1 MTETLLSSPLHC
13 LPLKK
18 LSSVER
24 MSECGNWGIGGGE
37 KLLILTKFQL
47 MATKGR
53 ESKPHIGIYGRRNS
67 GKSSLINSLAGQ
79 NIAIVSEH
87 AGTTTDPVRKSFE
100 ITGFG
105 PVILIDTAG
114 IDDSGELGL
123 KRVDRT
129 LRTLDTIDLALLVIS
144 ENSWGDFEN
153 DLIKK
158 FNEHDLPFIL
168 IHSKSDLREAGAE
181 FKHNILAST
190 GNLILE
196 YSSVD
201 KRNHEE
207 LIELIRNTIP
217 EHSFKTTSL
226 LGDLLH
232 YGDIVILITPID
244 IEAPAG
250 RLILPQMQA
259 IRDILDNEAVAIVLK
274 EKEVDS
280 FLKSTGIKPALAIT
294 DSQVFVK
301 ADASI
306 PHDIPLTSF
315 SIMLARSKG
324 DFDNYLRGTPKI
336 SALKDGDRVLLLE
349 SCTHHVS
356 CDDIGK
362 TKIPR
367 WITAFTGKKIVF
379 DVVAGLDTL
388 PRPVTD
394 YSLVIQC
401 GGCMIT
407 KKQLHN
413 RLRSAIKAG
422 IPVTNY
428 GMAIAYVQGIYNRA
442 IAPFVKTNINKDL
455 YL

>member
-1 MTETLLSSPLHC
+1 MIS
-13 LPLKK
+13 
-18 LSSVER
+18 
-24 MSECGNWGIGGGE
+24 
-37 KLLILTKFQL
+37 
-47 MATKGR
+47 KGR
-53 ESKPHIGIYGRRNS
+53 ESKPHIGIYGRRNN
-67 GKSSLINSLAGQ
+67 GKSSLINCLAGQ
-79 NIAIVSEH
+79 EIAIVSDH
-87 AGTTTDPVRKSFE
+87 AGTTTDPVKKSFE

-114 IDDSGELGL
+114 IDDSGELGQ

-129 LRTLDTIDLALLVIS
+129 IRTLETIDLALLVVT
-144 ENSWGDFEN
+144 ENSWGKFE
-153 DLIKK
+153 DGLLKK
-158 FNEHDLPFIL
+158 FTDHDLPFIV
-168 IHSKSDLREAGAE
+168 IHSKSDIQEPEAE
-181 FKHNILAST
+181 FKQKILSITGTSLFEFSST
-190 GNLILE
+190 
-196 YSSVD
+196 D
-201 KRNHEE
+201 KRNYEA
-207 LIELIRNTIP
+207 LISLIRDTIP
-217 EHSFKTTSL
+217 EHSYKNPTL
-226 LGDLLH
+226 LGDLIS

-274 EKEVDS
+274 EREVDA
-280 FLKSTGIKPALAIT
+280 FLKKTKIKPALAIT

-306 PHDIPLTSF
+306 PKDIPLTSF
-315 SIMLARSKG
+315 SIMLARFKG
-324 DFDNYLRGTPKI
+324 DFDNYLKGTPKI
-336 SALKDGDRVLLLE
+336 SGLKDGDRVLLLE

-356 CDDIGK
+356 CDDIGR

-367 WITAFTGKKIVF
+367 WITNFTGKKIEY

-388 PRPVTD
+388 PRPITD

-407 KKQLHN
+407 RKQLHN
-413 RLRSAIKAG
+413 RLQSAIKAG
-422 IPVTNY
+422 VPVTNY

-442 IAPFVKTNINKDL
+442 IAPFVKGMKDQNT